1 MRGDIATIPD
11 IVLDSLVCPAN
22 LNCDESLSPDVEAEE
37 ERYKIDT
44 YCLSC
49 SARLRLYV
57 EASSFAIRTLQHLLL
72 TELKL
77 ICPGCA
83 RNNQQHGRRN

>member
-1 MRGDIATIPD
+1 MRGETATIPD
-11 IVLDSLVCPAN
+11 IVLDSLVCPDN
-22 LNCDESLSPDVEAEE
+22 LFCDESLSPDAEPEE

-44 YCLSC
+44 YCTSC

-57 EASSFAIRTLQHLLL
+57 EASEFGIRSFQQLLL

-77 ICPGCA
+77 VCPGCA
-83 RNNQQHGRRN
+83 RNHHHGRHN